1 MAAND
6 KLRPGL
12 RLLLTKP
19 LGTGILATG
28 VKARWDDHEESEA
41 LLQRWCGRL
50 NRIPGEAIAHFR
62 IPAATDITGFGLGG
76 HLLEMAQAS
85 GVCVSLQTEALPLLP
100 HALEYARMGLIPAG
114 SHLNR
119 THCAPAVDVA
129 SSVDEAVESIVFDA
143 QTSGGIV
150 LAVPGEELATVRDWL
165 EARGEMAV
173 EIGEVLE
180 ARPDGKRLLLR

>member
-1 MAAND
+1 
-6 KLRPGL
+6 
-12 RLLLTKP
+12 
-19 LGTGILATG
+19 
-28 VKARWDDHEESEA
+28 
-41 LLQRWCGRL
+41 
-50 NRIPGEAIAHFR
+50 
-62 IPAATDITGFGLGG
+62 
-76 HLLEMAQAS
+76 
-85 GVCVSLQTEALPLLP
+85 
-100 HALEYARMGLIPAG
+100 MGLIPAG

-180 ARPDGKRLLLR
+180 ARPDGTRLLLR